1 MKEIADRLEHVFSE
15 EKEENTSKN
24 ILEDLESTDGPGDRT
39 KEVIGATLEELKDS
53 LSGNEDKKSFV
64 LSILKIISI
73 LVKNNTSGLTKLKKI
88 IKKAAEA
95 AINLWPGK
103 KQQ

>member
-1 MKEIADRLEHVFSE
+1 MFSQ
-15 EKEENTSKN
+15 KRRKRTPQKN
-24 ILEDLESTDGPGDRT
+24 ILEDLESTDDPGDRT
-39 KEVIGATLEELKDS
+39 KEVIGATLEKLKDS